1 MPRMRHVSGHEA
13 LNPHEPTESSSQDR
27 ARVLYIHHAADISGA
42 TLSLL
47 FLLRRL
53 DRRRYEPIVA
63 CLYEGPAAQAFR
75 EEGIETLVEGR
86 IDHFDHTAG
95 AWFSL
100 RRPDVLLRKILHFPR
115 SVRHT
120 ERLVCALG
128 PDLVHLNSTVLP
140 ASALGAHRAGVP
152 VVWHIR
158 EPLHPGYLGL
168 RLALMRQMIH
178 RWADQVIAICR
189 SNAAPLIADE
199 RVRVVPN
206 FVDLTEFRPE
216 IDSGPTRRQLGLD
229 PSAPVI
235 LMLGGVS
242 IIKGTLPLVQAM
254 PRVRQRLPDAHLLIA
269 GPVPALTP
277 GLRGRLSRLQSYY
290 RQILLFIAQHGLV
303 QHVHLLGM
311 RRDVPQLIA
320 AADVV
325 AFPSVVPHFA
335 RPILEAGAMAKPVVA
350 SDLDGPNEMTRP
362 GKNGLLVP
370 PNDLAALAEA
380 LIGILTDPDRAREMG
395 RIGRQRARERY
406 SAERNVRDTLA
417 IYEELLG

>member
-1 MPRMRHVSGHEA
+1 MTLKSHGLVDSRPR
-13 LNPHEPTESSSQDR
+13 DR

-75 EEGIETLVEGR
+75 DEGIETLVEGR

-100 RRPDVLLRKILHFPR
+100 RRPDVLLRKTLHFPR
-115 SVRHT
+115 SVRTT
-120 ERLVCALG
+120 ERLVRELQ

-140 ASALGAHRAGVP
+140 ASALGARRAGVP
-152 VVWHIR
+152 VIWHIR

-168 RLALMRQMIH
+168 RRALMRRMIH
-178 RWADQVIAICR
+178 RWADRVIAICR

-199 RVRVVPN
+199 HVRVVPN
-206 FVDLTEFRPE
+206 FVDLAEFRPE
-216 IDSGPTRRQLGLD
+216 IDGDPTRRQLGLD

-254 PRVRQRLPDAHLLIA
+254 SSICESLPDAQLLIA
-269 GPVPALTP
+269 GPVPTLLS
-277 GLRGRLSRLQSYY
+277 GLRGSLSQLQSYY
-290 RQILLFIAQHGLV
+290 RRILIFISEHDLAD
-303 QHVHLLGM
+303 HVHLLGV

-320 AADVV
+320 AANLV

-335 RPILEAGAMAKPVVA
+335 RPILEAGAMSKPVVA
-350 SDLDGPNEMTRP
+350 SDLEGPNEMTQQ
-362 GKNGLLVP
+362 GENGLLVP
-370 PNDLAALAEA
+370 PNDSTALAEA
-380 LIGILTDPDRAREMG
+380 LVTVLEHPNLADEMG
-395 RIGRQRARERY
+395 RIGREQACERY
-406 SAERNVRDTLA
+406 DAEQNVRETLA
-417 IYEELLG
+417 IYEELLA